1 MRALDLGHQRAG
13 LYQARSRAAYWEG
26 RNVVGEPV
34 ASGVYLY
41 TPTAGDFP
49 TTRKMLIQTIG
60 KLLTSMLDKWCS

>member
-26 RNVVGEPV
+26 RNAVGEPV

-49 TTRKMLIQTIG
+49 TTRKMLIR
-60 KLLTSMLDKWCS
+60 K